1 MTLSNGKKVQE
12 DQSVMHSILLGGDRM
27 TAAWVRAAQDAKAN
41 GQTSY
46 KRYEGVVPVFEDWH
60 SKGNI
65 MGVSTVYIIINHY
78 SCCGSTIIR
87 ASQLLS
93 MVQFTN

>member
-1 MTLSNGKKVQE
+1 MVDILAHISDYIPTVASSREVTLSNGKKVLE
-12 DQSVMHSILLGGDRM
+12 DQSVMHSILLGGDQL
-27 TAAWVRAAQDAKAN
+27 TAARVRAAQDAKAN

-65 MGVSTVYIIINHY
+65 MGVGTVY
-78 SCCGSTIIR
+78 TI
-87 ASQLLS
+87 
-93 MVQFTN
+93 MY